1 MKDPVELFRAA
12 VDGLEQEKWQ
22 EVAGLCDPVSLRA
35 FKQSFLSQFDLAPR
49 VSWSVEQLL
58 RFSPDMPRAVAEYQ
72 IVQIHR
78 QSDPAVRLARDFP
91 LVGSIEELRDMEPAD
106 VFARWLEGKSPRGQI
121 LAAVRDGS
129 ITEAAAAAHGSELG
143 RLPPYESVGA
153 VKDGNDVAYV
163 LYQFARAESGEMS
176 DEVKEWMDD
185 LSPEEREFAEL
196 ALPHPSIATC
206 RRQPDNTWR
215 LIADHDFLHFGSIS
229 IGFSKD
235 RGG

>member
-1 MKDPVELFRAA
+1 MKDPIELFRAA
-12 VDGLEQEKWQ
+12 VEGLEEEKWR
-22 EVAGLCDPVSLRA
+22 EVAALCDPVSLRA
-35 FKQSFLSQFDLAPR
+35 FKQSFLSQFELAPQ
-49 VSWSVEQLL
+49 VSWTVDELI

-72 IVQIHR
+72 IVQIQR
-78 QSDPAVRLARDFP
+78 QSDPAVRLAWEFP
-91 LVGSIEELRDMEPAD
+91 LIGSIEDLRDLEPVE

-129 ITEAAAAAHGSELG
+129 ISEDAAAAHGAELG

-153 VKDGNDVAYV
+153 VKDGKDVAYV
-163 LYQFARAESGEMS
+163 LYQFARTASGDMS

-215 LIADHDFLHFGSIS
+215 LIADRDFLHFGSIS
-229 IGFSKD
+229 IGFSKS
-235 RGG
+235 